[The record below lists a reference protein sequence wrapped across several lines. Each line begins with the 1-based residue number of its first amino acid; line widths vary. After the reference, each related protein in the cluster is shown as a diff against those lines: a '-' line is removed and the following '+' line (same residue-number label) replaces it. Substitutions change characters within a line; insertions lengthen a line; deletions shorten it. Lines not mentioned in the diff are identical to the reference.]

1 MVLLNPC
8 LSVTGLMTAESPDK
22 SFSWRT
28 PTAQLLVVSGVS
40 WVFEGCCGHQLE
52 FVKIIKQTTKKPY
65 PVILREIVAQKGVV
79 GLWDGFFPWGSV
91 QAISKGAVFGWA
103 NALVR
108 KSLKPAVDSG
118 SLSRSASDTIAG
130 AGAGGVQGFSCEV
143 GARVIARE
151 GPMSLMKGAPTFAI
165 KRVADWGSRYLFVNL
180 VEDVAFRRGD
190 TDGSRKLAYSQQI
203 AASLLGGVL
212 SSICTVP
219 LDVMVAQIQQAAKA
233 GEAVSVWGTFRV
245 QWAEGGFERVAG
257 FATRGFVARCIH
269 VALTTVVIKTG
280 TEFVTDVLE
289 GTNH

>member
-130 AGAGGVQGFSCEV
+130 AGAGGVQGFVLSPTLLLKTRVMTDPIFRQKMGMLQTTIKSCEV

-245 QWAEGGFERVAG
+245 QVCKYLKNVRP
-257 FATRGFVARCIH
+257 
-269 VALTTVVIKTG
+269 
-280 TEFVTDVLE
+280 
-289 GTNH
+289 